1 MDATKRSYDIPKFKE
16 QYENYIGGEW
26 VAPSSGEYFDC
37 ISPVDGKSFTKIA
50 RSNEA
55 DIELA
60 LDAAHAAFE
69 TWGKTSATERS
80 NILLKIADR
89 MEQNLELLARCETW
103 DNGKPI
109 PRDDSRR
116 PAARD
121 RSFQIFRQRD
131 PGRRGQCIRARSK
144 YAVGHSSANRS
155 ALSRRSSPGISRC

>member
-26 VAPSSGEYFDC
+26 VAPSSGEYFEC

-80 NILLKIADR
+80 NILLD
-89 MEQNLELLARCETW
+89 
-103 DNGKPI
+103 
-109 PRDDSRR
+109 RR
-116 PAARD
+116 PYGAE
-121 RSFQIFRQRD
+121 
-131 PGRRGQCIRARSK
+131 P
-144 YAVGHSSANRS
+144 RS
-155 ALSRRSSPGISRC
+155 AGPLRDVGQR